1 MEFQTRFAV
10 GGCTAR
16 RARDTAGRNPVT
28 PKNFLCPR
36 EPVRHFFPHVRVR
49 KEFLTGHLLF
59 QLAVFES
66 DNEEG
71 EQSRPRRK
79 L

>member
-1 MEFQTRFAV
+1 MRWSSKP
-10 GGCTAR
+10 GLRLAR
-16 RARDTAGRNPVT
+16 KAGDTAGRNPVT
-28 PKNFLCPR
+28 AKKFLCPR

-49 KEFLTGHLLF
+49 REFWTGHLLF
-59 QLAVFES
+59 RLAVFGS